1 MSYCTIEE
9 AWGLSEPFS
18 SSKDDEND
26 QPQLLQDHRKKHTKK
41 IRRKKKTDR
50 RKDALIEKDS
60 EYNNELS
67 KVNEDDIEESFIN
80 SPSAVIHPNF
90 SRSLEPCRVPD
101 AFDVSIGNAPIDN
114 DVAQDYLDND
124 PSASYTT
131 TINYQPQQD
140 TYRKSVPSYSKEPT
154 TSVHEELEWMRN
166 NMSHIND
173 KIDKL
178 THSLEKRQQHTV
190 HIQSNT
196 QAHDTIVFVLIG
208 VFVLVLIDI
217 FFRAGQRL

>member
-9 AWGLSEPFS
+9 AWGSSEPFS
-18 SSKDDEND
+18 SSKDEEND
-26 QPQLLQDHRKKHTKK
+26 QPKRYKKK
-41 IRRKKKTDR
+41 IRRKKKT
-50 RKDALIEKDS
+50 EKKIKGPED
-60 EYNNELS
+60 
-67 KVNEDDIEESFIN
+67 DDIEEPFIN
-80 SPSAVIHPNF
+80 SPSAMIHSNF

-101 AFDVSIGNAPIDN
+101 AFDVSIGNASIDN
-114 DVAQDYLDND
+114 DVAQDSLEND
-124 PSASYTT
+124 PSASYTK

-140 TYRKSVPSYSKEPT
+140 TYHKNMPSYSKEPT